1 MIRRLNEKRKLI
13 GELVKNAKAMIQA
26 GLSQTTRTCGQ
37 PSCACHSD
45 RARRH
50 GPNAYLTFRAEGRS
64 SGFYVAPEHLEEAK
78 GAKRA
83 WDEFWQAATRVAAI
97 NREEM
102 KVRWQTARKARVGR

>member
-26 GLSQTTRTCGQ
+26 GRSQTTRTCGQ

-64 SGFYVAPEHLEEAK
+64 GGVYVAPEPLEEAE

-83 WDEFWQAATRVAAI
+83 WDEVWQAATRVAGVKPG
-97 NREEM
+97 EM
-102 KVRWQTARKARVGR
+102 KGGWPTPREARGGR